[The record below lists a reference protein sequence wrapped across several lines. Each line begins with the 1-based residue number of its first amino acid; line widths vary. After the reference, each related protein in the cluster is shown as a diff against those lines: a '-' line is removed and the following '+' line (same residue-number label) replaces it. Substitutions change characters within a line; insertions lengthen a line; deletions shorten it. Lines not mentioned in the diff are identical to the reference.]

1 MGEPD
6 EGRPGHA
13 VRVTEVDDQREVS
26 TLQSLA
32 VFIWAGDCVHVD
44 GCWRFGG
51 VVKGCCGGLRWRRE
65 EGWMDGGWM
74 VDEWRMDGTYG
85 GADVDEDVLMDGDTR
100 NVNDAGDALLEYSSA
115 CRTAQ

>member
-1 MGEPD
+1 MG
-6 EGRPGHA
+6 
-13 VRVTEVDDQREVS
+13 S
-26 TLQSLA
+26 
-32 VFIWAGDCVHVD
+32 
-44 GCWRFGG
+44 
-51 VVKGCCGGLRWRRE
+51 
-65 EGWMDGGWM
+65 GWM